1 MALSNF
7 KKNFALVSS
16 APNQNFRVLNHDS
29 GSAQSDKV
37 LLVVVTMATTAG
49 FGSATYD
56 GVTMTSVL
64 GKTFSGLSQRQKI
77 FSLANPSDGTNEFRV
92 NFSGNQWNGVSIA
105 CYTFIGCGGV
115 GNTGIN
121 GGSSTPNS
129 KSLTCSDG
137 SIIMLTGISNNA
149 FQDFKFNGVNFPT
162 LYQWNTNKQTAGTL
176 SNNVSAGS
184 ITCTSV
190 VNSGNVTNIRVEM
203 LEASAPPS
211 GNSGNFLMMFN

>member
-7 KKNFALVSS
+7 TKNYGIVSS
-16 APNQNFRVLNHDS
+16 SPNSGFRVFNHDS

-37 LLVVVTMATTAG
+37 LLVLVTMANTVN
-49 FGSATYD
+49 FGNATYD
-56 GVTMTSVL
+56 GVTMTPVL
-64 GKTFSGLSQRQKI
+64 SKNFNGLSQRQRVY
-77 FSLANPSDGTNEFRV
+77 SLANPADGTNQFRV
-92 NFSGNQWNGVSIA
+92 SFTGNQWNGVSIA

-121 GGSSTPNS
+121 GGSTTPNS

-149 FQDFKFNGVNFPT
+149 FQNFVIDGVSKST
-162 LYQWNTNKQTAGTL
+162 LYQHNTNKQTAGTL

-190 VNSGNVTNIRVEM
+190 VNSGNVTNVRVEM